1 VKKSESWIHALAI
14 WPPTVPQTVWE
25 ATTKR
30 KKKTRKPK
38 EGSVIILMPQTC
50 QKKNSIEKKLCRQKS
65 DFKIEGQELCGEAEP
80 CIPDLAMGACDLS
93 SR

>member
-1 VKKSESWIHALAI
+1 MPLPSGHRRSPKLLGGQNKAQKKM
-14 WPPTVPQTVWE
+14 
-25 ATTKR
+25 
-30 KKKTRKPK
+30 RKPK

-50 QKKNSIEKKLCRQKS
+50 QKKNSIEKKLCRQQS